1 MRRNYVKRN
10 DKKNESRLAYEA
22 APDFAVSNWDALKQK
37 AQTDERFSYIS
48 REKWNAVEFKTQNCL
63 AYFLNPLVSE
73 VYGIE

>member
-1 MRRNYVKRN
+1 V
-10 DKKNESRLAYEA
+10 
-22 APDFAVSNWDALKQK
+22 PDFAVSNWDVLKQK
-37 AQTDERFSYIS
+37 AQMDERFSYIS

>member
-1 MRRNYVKRN
+1 MILWIFFQSQRNI
-10 DKKNESRLAYEA
+10 ESRLAYEA